1 MGVAAMDWTFSLSLS
16 LTHTISERMWLNSV
30 LDFDIIALL
39 LRFHTDVHTKIPPE
53 DRV

>member
-16 LTHTISERMWLNSV
+16 LSVSERMWFNSV

-39 LRFHTDVHTKIPPE
+39 SRFHTDAHTKIPPE